1 MPFLEHANLQFYF
14 RQSGRGVPFFFQHG
28 LGAEVSQPFGL
39 FRPPP
44 GARLIAMDC
53 RGHGRSSLGP
63 ANSLRFRTFA
73 DDLRAL
79 MNYLGIS
86 RAIVGGISMGA
97 GVALNFALRYPG
109 NVLGLVLSRPAWLD
123 KPNAFNVRMFSLIAC
138 LIKEHGPAAGL
149 KRFRASSELAEI
161 RSKYPDTAKSL
172 ESQFLRKR
180 ARETCPILEQIPN
193 DRPNPRRAQ
202 WNTISVPTLILANRR
217 DPVHPYEYAKILAAH
232 IPRAE
237 LRQIVS
243 KSANVALHEWQ
254 VQAFIEHFLTKH
266 FV

>member
-193 DRPNPRRAQ
+193 DRDVRRTDRILLHLAGLVERQ
-202 WNTISVPTLILANRR
+202 VEESRIGARQSHHFDAREQNSIGLPFGSRPTA
-217 DPVHPYEYAKILAAH
+217 
-232 IPRAE
+232 IPT
-237 LRQIVS
+237 
-243 KSANVALHEWQ
+243 VA
-254 VQAFIEHFLTKH
+254 
-266 FV
+266 